1 MISRRLTFPVLPRHI
16 PRMQTMNQRQARCRI
31 IKILPVIAALLSGWA
46 TTARPASAAQLKT
59 TTVEA
64 FEQYVRSSE
73 ARMNQELAGGNNF
86 LWIDALP
93 EPTRSQAYARL
104 RQGQVITERLSG
116 HASHEA
122 NSVPGGLIHD
132 WVGIVF
138 VPGTS
143 MPQALAL
150 LQDYDHDAAYYRPEV
165 LQSKLLE
172 RSGDNF
178 RVFLRLKRVRVV
190 TVVFDTEYD
199 VRYTRRDAAHAW
211 SRSYSTRIAE
221 VDAAGTPREH
231 DRPAGDDRGFLW
243 RLYTYWRFFEADG
256 GTYVQC
262 NAISLTRD
270 IPTGLG
276 WLVRPFIEEIPV
288 ESLRFTLNATRTA
301 LVKQTNSPLAPSRH
315 AEVRP

>member
-16 PRMQTMNQRQARCRI
+16 PRMQTMNRKHARRRI
-31 IKILPVIAALLSGWA
+31 IQLLPVVGALLGSWTA
-46 TTARPASAAQLKT
+46 RARPASAAQLKT
-59 TTVEA
+59 ATVEA
-64 FEQYVRSSE
+64 FEQYVRLSE
-73 ARMNQELAGGNNF
+73 ARMNQELAGRNNF
-86 LWIDALP
+86 LRIDALP
-93 EPTRSQAYARL
+93 EAVRSEAYARL

-116 HASHEA
+116 RASHEA

-138 VPGTS
+138 IPGAS

-221 VDAAGTPREH
+221 VDDAGTPREH
-231 DRPAGDDRGFLW
+231 DRSAGDDRGFLW

-276 WLVRPFIEEIPV
+276 WLVRPFIEDIPV

-301 LVKQTNSPLAPSRH
+301 LAPSRH
-315 AEVRP
+315 TEVRP

>member
-1 MISRRLTFPVLPRHI
+1 MISRRLTFPGLPRHI
-16 PRMQTMNQRQARCRI
+16 PPMQTKNRKYARRRI
-31 IKILPVIAALLSGWA
+31 VKLLPAVVALLGGWGA
-46 TTARPASAAQLKT
+46 TARPASASQLKA

-73 ARMNQELAGGNNF
+73 ARMSQELAGGNNF

-93 EPTRSQAYARL
+93 EPARSEAYARL

-116 HASHEA
+116 RASHEA

-138 VPGTS
+138 IPGTS

-150 LQDYDHDAAYYRPEV
+150 LQDYDRDAMYYRPEV

-178 RVFLRLKRVRVV
+178 RVFLRLRRVRVV

-221 VDAAGTPREH
+221 VDDAGTPREH

-243 RLYTYWRFFEADG
+243 RLYTYWRFLEADG

-276 WLVRPFIEEIPV
+276 WLVRPFIEDIPV

-301 LVKQTNSPLAPSRH
+301 LVQRHSSQLAPSRD

>member
-16 PRMQTMNQRQARCRI
+16 PPMQTTNRKHARRRV
-31 IKILPVIAALLSGWA
+31 IKFLPVIAALLGGWTA
-46 TTARPASAAQLKT
+46 TARPASAAQLKT
-59 TTVEA
+59 ATVEA
-64 FEQYVRSSE
+64 FEQYVRLTE
-73 ARMNQELAGGNNF
+73 ARMNQELAGGNYF
-86 LWIDALP
+86 LWVDALP
-93 EPTRSQAYARL
+93 ESARSEAYARL
-104 RQGQVITERLSG
+104 RQGQVIAERLSG

-122 NSVPGGLIHD
+122 NSIPGGLIHD

-138 VPGTS
+138 IPGIS
-143 MPQALAL
+143 MPQTLAM
-150 LQDYDHDAAYYRPEV
+150 LQDYDYDAAYYRPEV

-178 RVFLRLKRVRVV
+178 RVFLRLKRVCVV
-190 TVVFDTEYD
+190 TVVFNTEYD
-199 VRYTRRDAAHAW
+199 VSYTRRDATHAW

-221 VDAAGTPREH
+221 VDDAGTPREH

-276 WLVRPFIEEIPV
+276 WLVRPFIEDIPV

-301 LVKQTNSPLAPSRH
+301 LAPSRH
-315 AEVRP
+315 TEVRP

>member
-1 MISRRLTFPVLPRHI
+1 M
-16 PRMQTMNQRQARCRI
+16 
-31 IKILPVIAALLSGWA
+31 
-46 TTARPASAAQLKT
+46 
-59 TTVEA
+59 EA

-73 ARMNQELAGGNNF
+73 ARMNQELAGGNRF
-86 LWIDALP
+86 LWIDGLP
-93 EPTRSQAYARL
+93 EPARSEAYARL

-116 HASHEA
+116 HASREA
-122 NSVPGGLIHD
+122 NSIPGGLIHD

-138 VPGTS
+138 IPGTS

-150 LQDYDHDAAYYRPEV
+150 LQDYDRDAMYYRPEV

-172 RSGDNF
+172 HSVDNF

-199 VRYTRRDAAHAW
+199 VRYTRRDSAHAW

-221 VDAAGTPREH
+221 VEDAGTPREH

-243 RLYTYWRFFEADG
+243 RLDTYWRFLEADG

-270 IPTGLG
+270 FPTGLG
-276 WLVRPFIEEIPV
+276 WLVRPFIEDIPV

-301 LVKQTNSPLAPSRH
+301 LVQRLSSQLAPSRH

>member
-1 MISRRLTFPVLPRHI
+1 MICRRLTFPVLPRHI
-16 PRMQTMNQRQARCRI
+16 PRMQTMNRKHARRRI
-31 IKILPVIAALLSGWA
+31 IKLLPVVAALLGGWTA
-46 TTARPASAAQLKT
+46 AARPTRAAQLKT
-59 TTVEA
+59 ATVEA

-86 LWIDALP
+86 LWIDGLP
-93 EPTRSQAYARL
+93 EPGRSEAYARL

-122 NSVPGGLIHD
+122 KSVPGGLIHD

-138 VPGTS
+138 IPGIA

-150 LQDYDHDAAYYRPEV
+150 LQDYDRDAMYYRPEV
-165 LQSKLLE
+165 LQSKLLK
-172 RSGDNF
+172 RFGDDF

-221 VDAAGTPREH
+221 VDDAGTPREH

-270 IPTGLG
+270 IPAGLG
-276 WLVRPFIEEIPV
+276 WLVRPFIEDIPI
-288 ESLRFTLNATRTA
+288 ESLRFTLNATRAA
-301 LVKQTNSPLAPSRH
+301 LVQERTSQLAPSRH
-315 AEVRP
+315 TEVRP

>member
-1 MISRRLTFPVLPRHI
+1 MISRRLTFPVLPRNI
-16 PRMQTMNQRQARCRI
+16 PHVQYEKQKNARRRI
-31 IKILPVIAALLSGWA
+31 VKLLPVAAVLLGGWA
-46 TTARPASAAQLKT
+46 AAAHSAPAAQLKT
-59 TTVEA
+59 ETAKA

-73 ARMNQELAGGNNF
+73 ARMSQELAGGNNF
-86 LWIDALP
+86 LRIDALP
-93 EPTRSQAYARL
+93 EPSRGEAYARL
-104 RQGQVITERLSG
+104 RQGQIITERLSG
-116 HASHEA
+116 RASREA
-122 NSVPGGLIHD
+122 NPVPGGLIHD

-138 VPGTS
+138 IPGTS

-150 LQDYDHDAAYYRPEV
+150 LQDYDRDATYYRPEV

-172 RSGDNF
+172 RSGDDF

-199 VRYTRRDAAHAW
+199 VRYTRLDAAHAW

-221 VDAAGTPREH
+221 VDDAGTPREH
-231 DRPAGDDRGFLW
+231 DRPVGDDRGFLW
-243 RLYTYWRFFEADG
+243 RLFTYWRFFEADG

-276 WLVRPFIEEIPV
+276 WLVRPFIEDIPV

-301 LVKQTNSPLAPSRH
+301 LVQRHGSQLPPSRD

>member
-1 MISRRLTFPVLPRHI
+1 MICRRLTFLVLPRHI
-16 PRMQTMNQRQARCRI
+16 PRMQTMNRKHARRRF
-31 IKILPVIAALLSGWA
+31 IKLLAVVAALLGGWTA
-46 TTARPASAAQLKT
+46 TARPTLAAQLKT
-59 TTVEA
+59 ATVEA

-93 EPTRSQAYARL
+93 EPGRSEAYARL
-104 RQGQVITERLSG
+104 RQGQIITERLSG

-122 NSVPGGLIHD
+122 KSVPGGLIHD

-138 VPGTS
+138 IPGIA

-150 LQDYDHDAAYYRPEV
+150 LQDYDHDAMYYRPEV
-165 LQSKLLE
+165 LQSKLLK
-172 RSGDNF
+172 RSGDDF

-221 VDAAGTPREH
+221 VDDAGTPREH
-231 DRPAGDDRGFLW
+231 DRPAGDDHGFLW
-243 RLYTYWRFFEADG
+243 RLYTYWRLFEANG

-270 IPTGLG
+270 IPAGLG
-276 WLVRPFIEEIPV
+276 WLVRPFIEGIPI
-288 ESLRFTLNATRTA
+288 ESLRFTLNATRAA
-301 LVKQTNSPLAPSRH
+301 LVQERASQLAPPRH
-315 AEVRP
+315 TEVRP